1 MTYFEKLI
9 EFKKGKSYDYAAI
22 PRVTVMAKQDGDKL
36 HFTVSRHSPSNY
48 PENKTW
54 QFTKA
59 MARKLCEERFDA
71 KKYYASV
78 PMAVVPVEEPV
89 QTGVDSNRF
98 KQIFDIL
105 SAERN
110 QMYDNSPDEVVAGIE
125 SVTTHAGG
133 GQSGP
138 KNPADIKSNSISMY
152 PDWQAR
158 K

>member
-1 MTYFEKLI
+1 MRASDIIRNVLDLI
-9 EFKKGKSYDYAAI
+9 DQIDCAQQAQEIPAI
-22 PRVTVMAKQDGDKL
+22 
-36 HFTVSRHSPSNY
+36 VS
-48 PENKTW
+48 
-54 QFTKA
+54 
-59 MARKLCEERFDA
+59 
-71 KKYYASV
+71 
-78 PMAVVPVEEPV
+78 VEEPV

-138 KNPADIKSNSISMY
+138 KNPADIRADSVAMY
-152 PDWQAR
+152 PR
-158 K
+158 N

>member
-1 MTYFEKLI
+1 MRASDIIRNVLDLI
-9 EFKKGKSYDYAAI
+9 DQIDCAQQA
-22 PRVTVMAKQDGDKL
+22 
-36 HFTVSRHSPSNY
+36 
-48 PENKTW
+48 PE
-54 QFTKA
+54 
-59 MARKLCEERFDA
+59 
-71 KKYYASV
+71 V